1 MSNRYEGLQQVPLFA
16 DLSRKDLAHVDRL
29 ATRLDRPAG
38 NVLLREGELA
48 HEMYVIV
55 DGTAEVVRDDEVL
68 GELGPG
74 DFVGEMALLAHAR
87 RTSTVRATSDLTVLH
102 LEGRSFHQL
111 LEDVPSIAV
120 QLAITMAER
129 IASNADLHSA

>member
-16 DLSRKDLAHVDRL
+16 DLNRKDLAHVDRL
-29 ATRLDRPAG
+29 VTQLERPAG
-38 NVLLREGELA
+38 SVLLREDDIA
-48 HEMYVIV
+48 HEMYVIL
-55 DGTAEVVRDDEVL
+55 DGTAEVVRGDDVL

-74 DFVGEMALLAHAR
+74 DFVGEMALLARSR
-87 RTSTVRATSDLTVLH
+87 RTSTVRATTDVTVLH
-102 LEGRSFHQL
+102 LEGRSFRQL

-129 IASNADLHSA
+129 ITRNADHDSA